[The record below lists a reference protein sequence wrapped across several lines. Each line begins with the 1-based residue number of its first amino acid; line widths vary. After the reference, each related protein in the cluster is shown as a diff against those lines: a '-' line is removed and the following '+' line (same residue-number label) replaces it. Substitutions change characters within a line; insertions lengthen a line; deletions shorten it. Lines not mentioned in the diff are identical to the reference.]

1 MPEPSSAQLKP
12 RINPS
17 RSRTPSTFARNVDAG
32 QHTVLL
38 PTRCPFRMR
47 VSISPKGSLIDITAL
62 LLPAGLHHAG
72 NQSRRREVAQ
82 RDARKLK
89 LAVIRSEEHTSEL
102 QSLMRNSYA
111 VFCLKKKNKLPQ
123 QSM

>member
-17 RSRTPSTFARNVDAG
+17 RSRTPSTFARNADAG

-72 NQSRRREVAQ
+72 NLSRRRAVAQ

-89 LAVIRSEEHTSEL
+89 LALDR
-102 QSLMRNSYA
+102 QSVVSGEVVSVRVDLGGRRLS
-111 VFCLKKKNKLPQ
+111 KKKNKTPQ
-123 QSM
+123 K